1 MTETAG
7 NPAITDHYATWF
19 GTAALDTRLAA
30 NDRPLSLFRTFL
42 NQSHATLKEKFE
54 DGISAPILIKAHS
67 WLVDQ
72 LMTRA
77 WRRIMAEDS
86 QRAALVAVGGYG
98 RSELM
103 PGSDIDLL
111 ILLPDTTHEQFS
123 PGIEALLV
131 FLWDIG
137 LEVGHSVRTV
147 DDCIEQSL
155 SDVTVVT
162 NLMEARLLAGSE
174 DLFTR
179 MHDSVAPGKIW
190 NSREFFETK
199 RREQRNRHRKYH
211 DTAYKLEPNVKES
224 PGGLRDIQMI
234 AWVANRHFGTASLED
249 LVKRGFLTKTEY
261 DVLVEGRN
269 LL

>member
-1 MTETAG
+1 MTETAKS
-7 NPAITDHYATWF
+7 PAMTDHYATWF
-19 GTAALDTRLAA
+19 GTAALDARLAA
-30 NDRPLSLFRTFL
+30 NDLPLPLFRTFL
-42 NQSHATLKEKFE
+42 SQSHVTLKEKFE
-54 DGISAPILIKAHS
+54 HGISAPILIKARS

-72 LMTRA
+72 LMDRA
-77 WRRIMAEDS
+77 WRLIMAEDA

-111 ILLPDTTHEQFS
+111 VLLPDTAHEKLS
-123 PGIEALLV
+123 PRIEALLV

-137 LEVGHSVRTV
+137 LEVGHSVRTI

-155 SDVTVVT
+155 ADVTVVT

-174 DLFTR
+174 ELFTG

-199 RREQRNRHRKYH
+199 RREQRNRHR
-211 DTAYKLEPNVKES
+211 
-224 PGGLRDIQMI
+224 
-234 AWVANRHFGTASLED
+234 
-249 LVKRGFLTKTEY
+249 
-261 DVLVEGRN
+261 
-269 LL
+269 